1 VVKSAVVKFRY
12 IDAVRGIAILLV
24 LMVHTNLFGTHV
36 NNGGLTALISQ
47 GARGVQLFFIA
58 SAFTLFHS
66 YSNRYNK
73 ELNPDRNFFIRRFF
87 RIAPVYYLGIVY
99 YLCQEGLGSHFFM
112 GDREPV
118 SIFNIIANVLF
129 LHGIN
134 PNWIN
139 SIVPGGWSI
148 TVEMTFYLLIPLL
161 FRKIKNLKSACLFLL
176 ISIVIMLVF
185 NGILKN
191 HPFITNQQ
199 TWKDFLFFYLPSQ
212 LPVFAMGIVLYFL
225 INSDKKIKTKNIFLL
240 MIFILALSVLL
251 FPFIKQVHIIFSVVA
266 IVFVYLL
273 SKKQWKI
280 FVNPFFCYLGKI
292 SYSMYIS
299 HFAVLYYL
307 GKLHL
312 ADYIHVTSVAS
323 SFINYLIRLT
333 ILIALSSILATIL
346 NKTVEQGFQKLGKK
360 IIAYLSRNSVN
371 ITNNQ
376 KII

>member
-1 VVKSAVVKFRY
+1 
-12 IDAVRGIAILLV
+12 
-24 LMVHTNLFGTHV
+24 
-36 NNGGLTALISQ
+36 
-47 GARGVQLFFIA
+47 
-58 SAFTLFHS
+58 
-66 YSNRYNK
+66 
-73 ELNPDRNFFIRRFF
+73 
-87 RIAPVYYLGIVY
+87 
-99 YLCQEGLGSHFFM
+99 M

-251 FPFIKQVHIIFSVVA
+251 FPFIKQVHIIFSAVA

-280 FVNPFFCYLGKI
+280 FVNPFFCYLGEI